1 MKFNVPSA
9 RYGYDLTAAQLTDLL
24 DVRIQSEGSSGN
36 AGLARLI
43 LDPQSPGAPPNQG
56 NNLSLTN
63 VRVSISAPRCTLA
76 TLIPKKE
83 DVNDA
88 GLSFGGHVAYWDVGD
103 VFKGSQQQYSVNY
116 AMTGAAHSRFEFV
129 LQANELPKPVRLQ
142 VDVSAGFQC

>member
-9 RYGYDLTAAQLTDLL
+9 RYGYALTAAQLTDLL

-88 GLSFGGHVAYWDVGD
+88 DFSFGGHVAYWDVGD
-103 VFKGSQQQYSVNY
+103 VFKGSQQEYCVNY
-116 AMTGAAHSRFEFV
+116 VMNGPAHCRFEFV
-129 LQANELPKPVRLQ
+129 LQATELPKPVRLQ

>member
-9 RYGYDLTAAQLTDLL
+9 RYGYALTAAQLTDLL

-88 GLSFGGHVAYWDVGD
+88 GLSFGGHVAFWDVGD
-103 VFKGSQQQYSVNY
+103 VFKGDQQEYCVNY
-116 AMTGAAHSRFEFV
+116 ELNGSPHCRFEFV
-129 LQANELPKPVRLQ
+129 LQATELPKPVRLQ